1 MRNNCSNYW
10 DYTMSLWHAF
20 QSALKKS
27 SHLRYIV
34 HHDPSHGTYCV
45 CIYNKRTCK
54 AKVTRTR
61 RMNEQ
66 QAIGL
71 AWAAYCGI
79 QIPEMSNP
87 VPISSLKRMQ
97 QVNVD
102 GTKAIYYG
110 MCCNSPMFYDKE
122 AEKAVKTKSQYV
134 RVYY

>member
-20 QSALKKS
+20 KAVLSKS
-27 SHLRYIV
+27 SHLHYIV
-34 HHDPSHGTYCV
+34 HHDPAHGSYCV
-45 CIYNKRTCK
+45 CIYNKRSCK
-54 AKVTRTR
+54 AKVTRVKGKL
-61 RMNEQ
+61 EE

-79 QIPEMSNP
+79 TIPKMSNP

-97 QVNVD
+97 LVD
-102 GTKAIYYG
+102 VGGTKAIYYG
-110 MCCNSPMFYDKE
+110 MCCDSPMFYDP
-122 AEKAVKTKSQYV
+122 KADKPVKTKLQYV